1 MDKLLSLLENDAK
14 LTAEQLAVMLDKET
28 GDIKKL
34 LTNTSARASFSAIR
48 RLSTG
53 IRPTVNM

>member
-28 GDIKKL
+28 GDIKK
-34 LTNTSARASFSAIR
+34 AIDK
-48 RLSTG
+48 
-53 IRPTVNM
+53 